1 MGFDL
6 LFLYQTIFSDY
17 YNRCENISTNTS
29 ETTNFPACIDLTVTD
44 QYSLVVE
51 CGTHP
56 SLVQT
61 VIIKLLIVS

>member
-1 MGFDL
+1 MN
-6 LFLYQTIFSDY
+6 FS
-17 YNRCENISTNTS
+17 
-29 ETTNFPACIDLTVTD
+29 ACIDLIVTD

-61 VIIKLLIVS
+61 VIIKLFIVS